1 MIDIL
6 RPFFEKLPVTEEIST
21 EERNLFS
28 VAYKNAV
35 GLKRIAWRA
44 AKKALA
50 TQKFAPFQSHIQNY
64 VKTLEEECV
73 SLCKELL
80 SLISKVLYPQAQ
92 NSKNVEAQVYFLKL

>member
-35 GLKRIAWRA
+35 GLNASHGVPP
-44 AKKALA
+44 KKLLPPKSSPLSKA
-50 TQKFAPFQSHIQNY
+50 TS
-64 VKTLEEECV
+64 KTMLKH
-73 SLCKELL
+73 LK
-80 SLISKVLYPQAQ
+80 
-92 NSKNVEAQVYFLKL
+92 KNA